1 MMHTLIT
8 EVRQKANGK
17 GMSNLSFI
25 TLAMFGV
32 LVAVF
37 GVASLLVPRFFDIN
51 NVSNLIAQQADI
63 IIIGI
68 GVTFLMISGYFD
80 LSVGGIIAMAAV
92 LSAYFSQAPSAASFE
107 LGSGLGIPY
116 GLALVLTLICCVGIG
131 AINAFFIVKMKIAS
145 VIVTLGT
152 LAFSRG
158 IAMIVAQGAQ
168 RNTGLP
174 PIFKECGSFT
184 FVGTLNLAVLIMIVL
199 LIGALIVEK
208 KTVFGRRMYQI
219 GANQTA
225 ARLSGVKVD
234 RELSLLYIL
243 SALLGGIS
251 GIVMASKFN
260 SGNCALGTGY
270 EFDALVVTV
279 LGGTSVFGG
288 FGSVAGM
295 VIGAFILGI
304 LSTSVNM
311 LGFPPSL
318 QMLVRALVII
328 VAILAQRFALDR
340 RNV

>member
-1 MMHTLIT
+1 
-8 EVRQKANGK
+8 
-17 GMSNLSFI
+17 MSNLSFI
-25 TLAMFGV
+25 TLAMVGV
-32 LVAVF
+32 LAVVF
-37 GVASLLVPRFFDIN
+37 AIASLLVPRFFDIN

-68 GVTFLMISGYFD
+68 GVTFLLITGYFD
-80 LSVGGIIAMAAV
+80 MSVGGIISMAAV
-92 LSAYFSQAPSAASFE
+92 LSAYFAQATSAASFE
-107 LGSGLGIPY
+107 LGSGLGLPY
-116 GLALVLTLICCVGIG
+116 GIALLLTLVCCVAIG
-131 AINAFFIVKMKIAS
+131 ALNALFIVKMRIAS

-152 LAFSRG
+152 MAISRG

-174 PIFKECGSFT
+174 AVFNECGTFT
-184 FVGTLNLAVLIMIVL
+184 VVGTLNLAVFIMIGL
-199 LIGALIVEK
+199 LIVALIVEK

-225 ARLSGVKVD
+225 ARLSGIKVD
-234 RELSLLYIL
+234 RELSLLYMF
-243 SALLGGIS
+243 SALLAGIA

-270 EFDALVVTV
+270 EFDALVITV
-279 LGGTSVFGG
+279 LGGTSIFGG

-295 VIGAFILGI
+295 VVGAFILGI

-318 QMLVRALVII
+318 QMLVRAVVII
-328 VAILAQRFALDR
+328 GAILAQRFALDR

>member
-51 NVSNLIAQQADI
+51 NVSNLIAQQAD

-158 IAMIVAQGAQ
+158 IAMIVAQGDQ

-234 RELSLLYIL
+234 RELSLLYML

>member
-1 MMHTLIT
+1 MQTLT
-8 EVRQKANGK
+8 PEVRQKSNGG

-32 LVAVF
+32 LVGVF
-37 GVASLLVPRFFDIN
+37 AVASILVPRFFDIN
-51 NVSNLIAQQADI
+51 NVSNLIAQQTDI

-68 GVTFLMISGYFD
+68 GVTFLLISGYFD

-92 LSAYFSQAPSAASFE
+92 LSAYFSQAPSAASFA

-116 GLALVLTLICCVGIG
+116 GLALLLTLVCCVGIG
-131 AINAFFIVKMKIAS
+131 ALNAFFIVKMKIAS

-152 LAFSRG
+152 LAVSRG
-158 IAMIVAQGAQ
+158 IAMIVAMGAQ

-174 PIFKECGSFT
+174 PIFNECGSFT
-184 FVGTLNLAVLIMIVL
+184 IIGTLNLAVVIMIVL
-199 LIGALIVEK
+199 LVAAFIVEK

-234 RELSLLYIL
+234 KQLSLLYML
-243 SALLGGIS
+243 SALLGGIA

-260 SGNCALGTGY
+260 SGNCSLGTGY
-270 EFDALVVTV
+270 EFDALVITV

-304 LSTSVNM
+304 LSTAVNM

-340 RNV
+340 RSV